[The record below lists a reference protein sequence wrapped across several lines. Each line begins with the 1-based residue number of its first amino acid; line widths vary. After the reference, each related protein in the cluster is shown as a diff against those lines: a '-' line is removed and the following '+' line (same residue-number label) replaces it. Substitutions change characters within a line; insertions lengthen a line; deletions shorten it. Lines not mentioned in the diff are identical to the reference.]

1 MMQEELSGLH
11 WLVLSGAGIFACTL
25 IGYYALLFL
34 KLANYK
40 SQLPENGSEPVSIII
55 AARNEYVN
63 LEKNLKVILE
73 QDYPQ
78 FEVIVVND
86 CSWDESQKLL
96 EYYQEV
102 YSHLKVCKIVE
113 QEKYPTGKKFALTL
127 GIKAAKYEKLMFT
140 DADCMPASKK
150 WLSKMAAG
158 FTQNK
163 QIVLGFSPY
172 KSYPGL
178 LNLFIRFEAAM
189 TAVFYFSAA
198 LAKKP
203 FMGVGRNLAYT
214 SSLFFR
220 NKGFAK
226 YQHIMSGDDDLFVNQ
241 VASPSNVQIQ
251 LHPDSFMLTEPKLNF
266 KSWSDQKTR
275 HINTGKYYKLADKMM
290 LGGYYTALLFFYVSI
305 AIGIFLQVN
314 WQYLLGIYL
323 FKTILQWL
331 VFYFV
336 FKKLAQH
343 KLLWLLPLLDVLY
356 LLFIYVFG
364 IKDMFTKKRKVW

>member
-1 MMQEELSGLH
+1 MMQEEISGLH
-11 WLVLSGAGIFACTL
+11 WLILSGAGVFASVL
-25 IGYYALLFL
+25 LYYYFRLFL

-40 SQLPENGSEPVSIII
+40 SQLPEKGREPVSIVI

-63 LEKNLKVILE
+63 LEKNLKAILE

-102 YSHLKVCKIVE
+102 YAHLKVCKILE

-127 GIKAAKYEKLMFT
+127 GIKAAKYQHLLFT
-140 DADCMPASKK
+140 DADCMPASKN
-150 WLSKMAAG
+150 WLSGMSAG
-158 FTQNK
+158 FSANK

-172 KSYPGL
+172 KAYPGL

-214 SSLFFR
+214 SDLFFG

-226 YQHIMSGDDDLFVNQ
+226 YQHLMSGDDDLFINQ
-241 VASPSNVQIQ
+241 VANSSNVQIQ
-251 LHPDSFMLTEPKLNF
+251 LHPDSFMFTEPKLNY
-266 KSWSDQKTR
+266 KAWSDQKSR
-275 HINTGKYYKLADKMM
+275 HINTGKYYKLSDKML
-290 LGGYYTALLFFYVSI
+290 LGFYFAGFLFFYAFIV
-305 AIGIFLQVN
+305 AGIVLHVQ
-314 WQYLLGIYL
+314 WQFLLGIYL
-323 FKTILQWL
+323 FKTLAQWL

-336 FKKLAQH
+336 FKKMAQT
-343 KLLWLLPLLDVLY
+343 KLLWLLPILDVLY
-356 LLFIYVFG
+356 LFYMYAFG
-364 IKDMFTKKRKVW
+364 IKDIFTKKRKVW

>member
-1 MMQEELSGLH
+1 MMQEEISGLH
-11 WLVLSGAGIFACTL
+11 WLILLGAGVFACVL
-25 IGYYALLFL
+25 LGYYFMLFL

-40 SQLPENGSEPVSIII
+40 SQLPEKGGEPVSIII

-63 LEKNLKVILE
+63 LEKNLKAVLE

-102 YSHLKVCKIVE
+102 YAHLKVCKIIE

-127 GIKAAKYEKLMFT
+127 GIKAAKYNHLLFT
-140 DADCMPASKK
+140 DADCMPASKD

-158 FTQNK
+158 FNTNK

-198 LAKKP
+198 LARKP

-214 SSLFFR
+214 SSLFFG

-226 YQHIMSGDDDLFVNQ
+226 YQHLMSGDDDLFINQ
-241 VASPSNVQIQ
+241 VATPTNVHIQ
-251 LHPDSFMLTEPKLNF
+251 LHPDSFMHTEPKMNY
-266 KSWSDQKTR
+266 KAWSDQKSR
-275 HINTGKYYKLADKMM
+275 HINTGKYYKMFDKLL
-290 LGGYYTALLFFYVSI
+290 LGGYYVGMLFFYASLVV
-305 AIGIFLQVN
+305 GMVFQVN
-314 WQYLLGIYL
+314 WQLLIGIYL

-336 FKKLAQH
+336 FKKLAQT
-343 KLLWLLPLLDVLY
+343 KLLWLLPILDVLY
-356 LLFIYVFG
+356 LFYMYAFG
-364 IKDMFTKKRKVW
+364 IKDIFTKKRKVW

>member
-11 WLVLSGAGIFACTL
+11 WLVLSGAGAFAFVL
-25 IGYYALLFL
+25 LGYYFLLFL

-40 SQLPENGSEPVSIII
+40 SQLPESGKEPVSIII

-63 LEKNLKVILE
+63 LEKNLKSILE

-102 YSHLKVCKIVE
+102 YTHLKVCKIIE

-127 GIKAAKYEKLMFT
+127 GIKAAKYEKLLFT
-140 DADCMPASKK
+140 DADCMPANKN

-158 FTQNK
+158 FTQQK

-172 KSYPGL
+172 KSYPGF

-214 SSLFFR
+214 SSLFFG

-226 YQHIMSGDDDLFVNQ
+226 YQHIMSGDDDLFINQ
-241 VASPSNVQIQ
+241 VASPNNVNIQ
-251 LHPDSFMLTEPKLNF
+251 LHADSFMFTEPKRNF
-266 KSWSDQKTR
+266 KAWADQKTR
-275 HINTGKYYKLADKMM
+275 HINTGKYYKTADKLL
-290 LGGYYTALLFFYVSI
+290 LGGYYASLLLFYVSLLFALTLHI
-305 AIGIFLQVN
+305 Q
-314 WQYLLGIYL
+314 WQLVLGIYL
-323 FKTILQWL
+323 FKTILQW
-331 VFYFV
+331 VIFYFV
-336 FKKLAQH
+336 FKKLAQT
-343 KLLWLLPLLDVLY
+343 KLLLFLPILDIFYLFYLY
-356 LLFIYVFG
+356 AFG
-364 IKDMFTKKRKVW
+364 IKDVFTKKRKVW

>member
-1 MMQEELSGLH
+1 MMQEEISGLH
-11 WLVLSGAGIFACTL
+11 WLVLSGAGVFACVL
-25 IGYYALLFL
+25 LGYYFMLFL

-40 SQLPENGSEPVSIII
+40 SHLPEKGKEPVSIVI

-63 LEKNLKVILE
+63 LEKNLKAILE
-73 QDYPQ
+73 QYYPQ

-102 YSHLKVCKIVE
+102 YAHLKVCKIVE

-127 GIKAAKYEKLMFT
+127 GIKAAKYQQLLFT
-140 DADCMPASKK
+140 DADCMPASKN
-150 WLSKMAAG
+150 WLSSMSAG
-158 FTQNK
+158 FSTNK

-214 SSLFFR
+214 SSLFFG

-226 YQHIMSGDDDLFVNQ
+226 YQHLMSGDDDLFINQ

-251 LHPDSFMLTEPKLNF
+251 LHPDSFMYTEPKLNY
-266 KSWSDQKTR
+266 KAWSDQKSR
-275 HINTGKYYKLADKMM
+275 HINTGKYYKLSDKLL
-290 LGGYYTALLFFYVSI
+290 LGVYYAGLFFFYAFLI
-305 AIGIFLQVN
+305 TGIVLHIQ
-314 WQYLLGIYL
+314 WQFVLGIYL
-323 FKTILQWL
+323 FKTLVQWL

-336 FKKLAQH
+336 FKKLAQT
-343 KLLWLLPLLDVLY
+343 KLLWLLPILDVLY
-356 LLFIYVFG
+356 LLYMYAFG
-364 IKDMFTKKRKVW
+364 IKDIFTKKRKVW